1 MPVLAKFFTNA
12 KLFGSDFSTEAIRRC
27 KEGFLTQVSFLLAS
41 FEELTGD
48 YDIVFSSAT
57 LEHFTD
63 YKEKARALLRHGKYL
78 CILVPYC
85 ERRFGKDLEYDLKSD
100 HVVTFREDSFEFLLN
115 EGLAKSI
122 FPPKVFYVPRA
133 GVRTFRSLVIEP
145 VKDIVRLF
153 LKRTLAKK
161 TKMILYEIERA

>member
-1 MPVLAKFFTNA
+1 MVEKMSRLRNKRKRLSTKEEWYAFFEEGGKWEANGGPQQTSIYAEAFCKNSQIEPETSQSVLDSSCALGDSFAIIGKFFTNA

-27 KEGFLTQVSFLLAS
+27 KEGFPTQVSFLLAS

-57 LEHFTD
+57 LEHFMD

-85 ERRFGKDLEYDLKSD
+85 ETRF
-100 HVVTFREDSFEFLLN
+100 
-115 EGLAKSI
+115 
-122 FPPKVFYVPRA
+122 
-133 GVRTFRSLVIEP
+133 
-145 VKDIVRLF
+145 
-153 LKRTLAKK
+153 
-161 TKMILYEIERA
+161 